1 MGVAMRRKILLVDDE
16 SDVVSTFQMILEM
29 NGFEVEAYTSPIS
42 ALSSFRPNEFGLL
55 ILDIRMPVMNGF
67 ELFKKIKEIDNR
79 VQACFITAYED
90 YREEFKESFPMLDE
104 AKYFI
109 RKPKAIEDLVNHVA
123 TILV

>member
-1 MGVAMRRKILLVDDE
+1 MGVATRRRILLVDDD

-29 NGFEVEAYTSPIS
+29 NGFEVEVYTSPIS
-42 ALSSFRPNEFGLL
+42 ALSNFRPDEFGLL

-90 YREEFKESFPMLDE
+90 YREEFKESFAMLM
-104 AKYFI
+104 K
-109 RKPKAIEDLVNHVA
+109 LS
-123 TILV
+123 ILFENQKQLRI

>member
-42 ALSSFRPNEFGLL
+42 ALSNFRLDEFGLL

-123 TILV
+123 TILR

>member
-42 ALSSFRPNEFGLL
+42 ALSNFRPNEFGLL

-67 ELFKKIKEIDNR
+67 ELLKR
-79 VQACFITAYED
+79 
-90 YREEFKESFPMLDE
+90 
-104 AKYFI
+104 
-109 RKPKAIEDLVNHVA
+109 
-123 TILV
+123 

>member
-42 ALSSFRPNEFGLL
+42 ALSNFRPDEFGLL

-79 VQACFITAYED
+79 VQACLLQHMGIIV
-90 YREEFKESFPMLDE
+90 KNL
-104 AKYFI
+104 K
-109 RKPKAIEDLVNHVA
+109 NHFQC
-123 TILV
+123 